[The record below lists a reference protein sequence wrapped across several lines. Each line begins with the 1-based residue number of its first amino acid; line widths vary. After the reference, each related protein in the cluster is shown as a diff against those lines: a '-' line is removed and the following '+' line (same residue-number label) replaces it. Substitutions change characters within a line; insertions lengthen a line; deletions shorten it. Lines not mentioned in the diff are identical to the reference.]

1 MTDEEEKIS
10 TAVFAVRTTA
20 GQEKNVADRIAA
32 RVETNKL
39 PIKAILVPETLKGYV
54 FIEADGPH
62 FVDEAIAGIKHV
74 RSRVPGIVSFS
85 EVERYIVVRPVI
97 EELHP
102 THHGPRRLREA
113 CGKGE
118 KGGNDVSEKKVV
130 KALIGG
136 GQATAGP
143 PLAPAL
149 GPLGVNVLAIVNKIN
164 EVTKQYAGMKVPV
177 QITVDIET
185 KEFEVSVGTPTTS
198 ALIVS
203 ELRVEKGSGAPKT
216 EKIGNLSMQQIVKIA
231 KVKHSE
237 LLARNLKF
245 AVKEILGSCVSMGV
259 TVEEKD
265 PREVQKEIDEG
276 KHDTLLTKEM

>member
-1 MTDEEEKIS
+1 
-10 TAVFAVRTTA
+10 
-20 GQEKNVADRIAA
+20 
-32 RVETNKL
+32 
-39 PIKAILVPETLKGYV
+39 
-54 FIEADGPH
+54 
-62 FVDEAIAGIKHV
+62 
-74 RSRVPGIVSFS
+74 
-85 EVERYIVVRPVI
+85 
-97 EELHP
+97 
-102 THHGPRRLREA
+102 
-113 CGKGE
+113 
-118 KGGNDVSEKKVV
+118 VSEKKVV

-143 PLAPAL
+143 PLGPAL

-237 LLARNLKF
+237 LLARNLKS